1 MVAYF
6 GTIIAVLST
15 VPFLTFFIL
24 FLLFRKW
31 TGQATRS
38 TKRAADYSTVLFL
51 IAVIALLDYIFNMI
65 PFWETLLAYIIT
77 FAIVLT
83 IQWRR
88 EEEIVI
94 IRAVR
99 FVWRLSFVMLTVA
112 YLLLV
117 PMAILIK
124 L

>member
-1 MVAYF
+1 MAYF

>member
-1 MVAYF
+1 MAYF

-24 FLLFRKW
+24 FWVFRKW
-31 TGQATRS
+31 TGQASRS

-51 IAVIALLDYIFNMI
+51 FADIALLDYIFNI
-65 PFWETLLAYIIT
+65 VPFWETLLAYIII

-88 EEEIVI
+88 EEEIII

-99 FVWRLSFVMLTVA
+99 FVWRLSFVMLSVA

-117 PMAILIK
+117 PVAILMN